1 MAKKILLVDDDQ
13 YLRELYTE
21 VLQTAG
27 YEVTTAIDG
36 EQALNTIVKGGYDLI
51 LLDIMMPRL
60 DGIGVLKS
68 LKDKTINLPNGPIV
82 LLTNLAHDP
91 VILEATSLG
100 AKTYLIKADITPDQ
114 LLVKV
119 KEYLGI

>member
-27 YEVTTAIDG
+27 YEVTTANDG
-36 EQALNTIVKGGYDLI
+36 EAALNTIQKGGFDLI
-51 LLDIMMPRL
+51 LLYIMMPRL

-68 LKDKTINLPNGPIV
+68 LKDKTINPPNGPIV

-91 VILEATSLG
+91 VIQEAASLG

-114 LLVKV
+114 LLAKV
-119 KEYLGI
+119 KEYLA